1 METEEK
7 KKTSKGAA
15 FASFVIERMKQ
26 DTGFGARLR
35 RADNP
40 ATEYQAWE
48 ILAKWC
54 DIEKS
59 WERIPVATIGA
70 ALAKS
75 KPEHEGHLSLGKA
88 IAASYE
94 KGNQDDAAKAKL
106 RRLLACGN
114 VEEACAVL
122 RSLLRLINSRG
133 KQLNHGQLL
142 DQLLFFGEK
151 TRLRWASDFYG
162 KRGDDDSLSV

>member
-7 KKTSKGAA
+7 KKAGRGTA
-15 FASFVIERMKQ
+15 FATFVIERLKQ

-54 DIEKS
+54 DIEKT
-59 WERIPVATIGA
+59 WERVPFAMVGA
-70 ALAKS
+70 AIAKS
-75 KPEHEGHLSLGKA
+75 KPAHDGSLPLGKA
-88 IAASYE
+88 IAYSYE

-106 RRLLACGN
+106 RRLIACTT
-114 VEEACAVL
+114 VEESCMVL
-122 RSLLRLINSRG
+122 RTLLRLISARG
-133 KQLNHGQLL
+133 MHLNYGQLL

-162 KRGDDDSLSV
+162 KRGDDDSLSL